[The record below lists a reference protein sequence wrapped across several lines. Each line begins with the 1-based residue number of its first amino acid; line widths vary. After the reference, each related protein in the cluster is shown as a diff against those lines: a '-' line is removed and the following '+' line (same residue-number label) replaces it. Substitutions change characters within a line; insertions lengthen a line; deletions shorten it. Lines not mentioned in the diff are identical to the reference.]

1 MDRELIREKT
11 MQLIYQMDIN
21 NEFDFSKM
29 IPVEENL
36 KIMNKVQALST
47 LEAIRDHISEI
58 DEMIRQNLDKWS
70 FDRVAKTDLAILR
83 NAVAEMMFVDSI
95 PVKVSI
101 NEAVKLSKKYGE
113 AKSYAFV
120 NSVLSKVEKSLNKN
134 TAKPEED

>member
-120 NSVLSKVEKSLNKN
+120 NSVLSKVEKSLNQNK
-134 TAKPEED
+134 AKPEED

>member
-101 NEAVKLSKKYGE
+101 NETVKLSKKYGE

-120 NSVLSKVEKSLNKN
+120 NSVLSKVEKSLNQNK
-134 TAKPEED
+134 AKPEED

>member
-70 FDRVAKTDLAILR
+70 FDRVAKTDLASCDDVR
-83 NAVAEMMFVDSI
+83 RQHPGQSI
-95 PVKVSI
+95 DQRSC
-101 NEAVKLSKKYGE
+101 
-113 AKSYAFV
+113 
-120 NSVLSKVEKSLNKN
+120 
-134 TAKPEED
+134 